1 MKNKNL
7 GVIAAVVI
15 AAGAGA
21 WYVNH
26 GDAPHAEGARSE
38 QGAHGAQGGKNGG
51 AQPPAV
57 VNVVAP
63 QRRDVPVLQLAN
75 GTVTPIRT
83 VDLHPQTTATIRQ
96 VHIKEGQ
103 FVKAGDL
110 MFSLDDRADR
120 ANQDKA
126 QAQVEHDR
134 ALLSDLERQYKRSQD
149 LFAQKFIAQ
158 SAVDTLRAQVD
169 QARATLQADSA
180 AARAAGVATSYSAI
194 RAPMSGRVGGIG
206 VYPGSLVQPA
216 TSLTTITQL
225 DPINVAFT
233 LPESS
238 LPALLAA
245 QKRGKVEVQALP
257 GAVVGSNAAP
267 VNGTLS
273 FVDNTVDPAAGTIK
287 VKAEFDNRETTLWPG
302 QYVNT
307 RVTVQTIKDA
317 VVVPQNAIITN
328 AQGTFVYVLEQDH
341 SARQVPVQRVY
352 GFGLDAAVSG
362 LTGSETVI
370 TEGKQNVRPGGKVRL
385 ASETAGKGNGG
396 NGGNSGNSGN
406 SGNGDHGKN
415 GATATAEA
423 GANKG

>member
-7 GVIAAVVI
+7 GLIAAVVVV
-15 AAGAGA
+15 AGAGA
-21 WYVNH
+21 WYVNQ
-26 GDAPHAEGARSE
+26 GSNPGAHAEG
-38 QGAHGAQGGKNGG
+38 GPGAQGGHGKDG

-63 QRRDVPVLQLAN
+63 QRQDVPVLQLAN

-83 VDLHPQTTATIRQ
+83 VDLHPQTTATIRT

-103 FVKAGDL
+103 FVREGDL

-120 ANQDKA
+120 ANQDKV
-126 QAQVEHDR
+126 QAQVERDR
-134 ALLSDLERQYKRSQD
+134 ASLADLERQYKRSQD
-149 LFAQKFIAQ
+149 LLAQKFLSQ

-169 QARATLQADSA
+169 QARATLQADIA
-180 AARAAGVATSYSAI
+180 AARVAGVATSYTAI
-194 RAPMSGRVGGIG
+194 RAPLSGRVGGIG
-206 VYPGSLVQPA
+206 VYPGSLVQPT
-216 TSLTTITQL
+216 TSLTTVTQL
-225 DPINVAFT
+225 DPITVAFT

-245 QKRGKVEVQALP
+245 QKRGKVDVQALP
-257 GAVVGSNAAP
+257 GAGLAP
-267 VNGTLS
+267 VKGALS
-273 FVDNTVDPAAGTIK
+273 FVDNTVDPASGTIK

-328 AQGTFVYVLEQDH
+328 AQGTFVYVLEKDPHQSY
-341 SARQVPVQRVY
+341 SARQTPVQRLY
-352 GFGLDAAVSG
+352 GFGVDAAVSG

-385 ASETAGKGNGG
+385 ASEMGK
-396 NGGNSGNSGN
+396 
-406 SGNGDHGKN
+406 DHDGMRGKAS
-415 GATATAEA
+415 ATATATADA
-423 GANKG
+423 GAHKG

>member
-1 MKNKNL
+1 MKNRNL

-21 WYVNH
+21 WYVNQ
-26 GDAPHAEGARSE
+26 GDAAHAGAGAGKEG
-38 QGAHGAQGGKNGG
+38 GPGGKGG

-63 QRRDVPVLQLAN
+63 QRQDVPVLQVAN

-83 VDLHPQTTATIRQ
+83 VDLHPQTTATIRT

-103 FVKAGDL
+103 FVKQGDL

-126 QAQVEHDR
+126 QAQVERDR
-134 ALLSDLERQYKRSQD
+134 ALLADLERQYKRSQD
-149 LFAQKFIAQ
+149 LLAQKFFSQ

-169 QARATLQADSA
+169 QARATLQADIA
-180 AARAAGVATSYSAI
+180 AARAAGVSTSYTAI

-233 LPESS
+233 LPEAS

-245 QKRGKVEVQALP
+245 QKRGKIEVQALP
-257 GAVVGSNAAP
+257 GAGLAP
-267 VNGTLS
+267 VNGVLS
-273 FVDNTVDPAAGTIK
+273 FVDNTVDPTAGTIK

-307 RVTVQTIKDA
+307 KVTVQTIKNA
-317 VVVPQNAIITN
+317 VVVPQSAIITS
-328 AQGTFVYVLEQDH
+328 AQGTFVYVLDKDH
-341 SARQVPVQRVY
+341 SARQVPVERVY
-352 GFGLDAAVSG
+352 GFGVDAAVSG
-362 LTGSETVI
+362 LSGSETII

-385 ASETAGKGNGG
+385 ASELDKGHAKG
-396 NGGNSGNSGN
+396 S
-406 SGNGDHGKN
+406 
-415 GATATAEA
+415 ATATAGT

>member
-1 MKNKNL
+1 MKTKN
-7 GVIAAVVI
+7 IAIVAGIVVAV
-15 AAGAGA
+15 GAGTWA
-21 WYVNH
+21 LKDGTNAH
-26 GDAPHAEGARSE
+26 ADGAAAP
-38 QGAHGAQGGKNGG
+38 GGKGKG

-63 QRRDVPVLQLAN
+63 QRQDVAIVQQAN

-103 FVKAGDL
+103 FVKQGEL
-110 MFSLDDRADR
+110 MFSLDDREDR
-120 ANQDKA
+120 ANLDKA
-126 QAQVEHDR
+126 QAQVERDR
-134 ALLSDLERQYKRSQD
+134 ASLADLERQFKRSQD
-149 LFAQKFIAQ
+149 LFAQHFIAQ

-180 AARAAGVATSYSAI
+180 AARASSVTTSYTAI
-194 RAPMSGRVGGIG
+194 RAPMSGRVGGIN

-225 DPINVAFT
+225 DPITVAFT

-245 QKRGKVEVQALP
+245 QKRGKVEVEALP
-257 GAVVGSNAAP
+257 GADLAP
-267 VNGTLS
+267 VKGALS

-307 RVTVQTIKDA
+307 KVIVQTLKDA
-317 VVVPQNAIITN
+317 VVIPQNAIITN
-328 AQGTFVYVLEQDH
+328 AQGTFVYVLEKDH
-341 SARQVPVQRVY
+341 SARLVPVHRVY
-352 GFGLDAAVSG
+352 GAGVMAAVSG
-362 LTGSETVI
+362 LAGSEQVI
-370 TEGKQNVRPGGKVRL
+370 TDGKQNVRPGAKVNL
-385 ASETAGKGNGG
+385 ASDMGKGK
-396 NGGNSGNSGN
+396 
-406 SGNGDHGKN
+406 DVHV
-415 GATATAEA
+415 AD
-423 GANKG
+423 KG

>member
-1 MKNKNL
+1 MKQKNVGL
-7 GVIAAVVI
+7 IAAAVIAV
-15 AAGAGA
+15 GAGA

-26 GDAPHAEGARSE
+26 HAGAEGGAAAA
-38 QGAHGAQGGKNGG
+38 GAHGAAGGKGG

-63 QRRDVPVLQLAN
+63 QRQDVPILQQAN

-83 VDLHPQTTATIRQ
+83 VDLHPQTTATIRT

-126 QAQVEHDR
+126 QAQVERDR
-134 ALLSDLERQYKRSQD
+134 AQLADLERQFKRSQD

-169 QARATLQADSA
+169 QARATLQSDIA
-180 AARAAGVATSYSAI
+180 AARAAGVSTSYTSI

-206 VYPGSLVQPA
+206 VYPGSLVQPS
-216 TSLTTITQL
+216 TSLTTVTQL

-245 QKRGKVEVQALP
+245 QRRGKVEVEALP
-257 GAVVGSNAAP
+257 GAGLAP
-267 VNGTLS
+267 VKGVLS

-287 VKAEFDNRETTLWPG
+287 VKAEFANRETTLWPG

-307 RVTVQTIKDA
+307 KVTVQTIKDA

-328 AQGTFVYVLEQDH
+328 AQGTFVYVLDKDH
-341 SARQVPVQRVY
+341 SAHQVPVERLHA
-352 GFGLDAAVSG
+352 FGVDAAVTG
-362 LTGSETVI
+362 LTGSETII
-370 TEGKQNVRPGGKVRL
+370 TDGKQNVRPGGKVRL
-385 ASETAGKGNGG
+385 ASEMGKGQGNGNGG
-396 NGGNSGNSGN
+396 
-406 SGNGDHGKN
+406 HGKA
-415 GATATAEA
+415 GATASAEA
-423 GANKG
+423 SPNKG

>member
-1 MKNKNL
+1 MKKKNVGL
-7 GVIAAVVI
+7 VVAMVIV
-15 AAGAGA
+15 AGAGA
-21 WYVNH
+21 YYVNR
-26 GDAPHAEGARSE
+26 GTGNHAEGAAG
-38 QGAHGAQGGKNGG
+38 QGAQAGRNGG
-51 AQPPAV
+51 GQPPAV

-63 QRRDVPVLQLAN
+63 QRQDVPVLQQAN

-83 VDLHPQTTATIRQ
+83 VDLHPQTTATIRT

-103 FVKAGDL
+103 FVKAGEL

-134 ALLSDLERQYKRSQD
+134 ASLADLERQYKRSQD

-169 QARATLQADSA
+169 QARATLQADIA
-180 AARAAGVATSYSAI
+180 AARAAGVATSYTSI
-194 RAPMSGRVGGIG
+194 RAPMAGRVGGIG
-206 VYPGSLVQPA
+206 VYPGSLVQPT

-225 DPINVAFT
+225 DPITVAFT
-233 LPESS
+233 MPEAS

-245 QKRGKVEVQALP
+245 QKRGKVEVEVAP
-257 GAVVGSNAAP
+257 GAGLAP
-267 VNGTLS
+267 VAGVLS

-287 VKAEFDNRETTLWPG
+287 VKAEFDNRDTTLWPG

-307 RVTVQTIKDA
+307 KVTVQTIKDA

-328 AQGTFVYVLEQDH
+328 AQGTFVYVLDQDH
-341 SARQVPVQRVY
+341 SARQVPVQRLH

-362 LTGSETVI
+362 LTGSEQVI
-370 TEGKQNVRPGGKVRL
+370 TDGKQNVRPGAKVRL
-385 ASETAGKGNGG
+385 ASENGKKAGKGNG
-396 NGGNSGNSGN
+396 S
-406 SGNGDHGKN
+406 
-415 GATATAEA
+415 AA
-423 GANKG
+423 GAATTASAGSNKG